1 MKNRKFCARYGYM
14 YMGGGGGVGVHPPVG
29 LAGLLDYYHQ
39 NDEGGLVS
47 LSQCGKLYLVAD
59 NTAT

>member
-1 MKNRKFCARYGYM
+1 MRGTDICIWGE
-14 YMGGGGGVGVHPPVG
+14 GVGWGSTPVG